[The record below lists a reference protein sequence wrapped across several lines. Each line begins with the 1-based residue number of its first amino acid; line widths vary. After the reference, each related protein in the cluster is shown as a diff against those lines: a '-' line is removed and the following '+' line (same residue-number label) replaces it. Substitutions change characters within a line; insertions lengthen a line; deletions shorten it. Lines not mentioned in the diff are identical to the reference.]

1 MYMDTFAYK
10 NERKN
15 IKAIT
20 HEVLE
25 FLACTND
32 TEAHFTYDAALNRF
46 DFTVRSAYDHD
57 NYRYIMN
64 GTDEKKSEET
74 EDEECSE

>member
-1 MYMDTFAYK
+1 MYMDSFAYK

-25 FLACTND
+25 LLACTNN
-32 TEAHFTYDAALNRF
+32 TEAHFTYDAAMNRF
-46 DFTVRSAYDHD
+46 DFTVRAAYVFDD
-57 NYRYIMN
+57 QTFNN
-64 GTDEKKSEET
+64 TDEKESEET